1 MKEISEE
8 YQWKIFEL
16 LEGNLS
22 DNEKDSLLTEIEED
36 ADLQHFYDTLK
47 LTYLEP
53 QKIEFPNKSLLLK
66 KSTFAVYRN
75 QYFKYA
81 AAAAVVITVGV
92 YFLISQKITSPNA
105 LFKKEIS
112 KIETIKSKDKVPF
125 ETPKGVGLSHNINQI
140 EKTTVIQAPIKSL
153 KPFNTKNFNPSTK
166 LIDENQFLNQLV
178 ANEYLNNSEKK
189 QMMLKWL
196 LLNTK
201 NHIINTSENSL
212 ETSIHTEVKLVEQP
226 LLSAEELESA
236 ELNEIWVQEAKQMLK
251 KGMLPKIKLVTTKN
265 SKKWLPTVGIEIQTE
280 TASMVNN
287 IFN

>member
-22 DNEKDSLLTEIEED
+22 DTERDSLFTEIQED
-36 ADLQHFYDTLK
+36 ASLKHFYDTLK

-53 QKIEFPNKSLLLK
+53 QKIEFPNKRLLLK
-66 KSTFAVYRN
+66 KSTFTVFKN
-75 QYFKYA
+75 QYFKYS
-81 AAAAVVITVGV
+81 AAAAVMIIAGG
-92 YFLISQKITSPNA
+92 YLFISHNKQSNNQAFKHEVVSLAPNESV
-105 LFKKEIS
+105 KKE
-112 KIETIKSKDKVPF
+112 F
-125 ETPKGVGLSHNINQI
+125 HETPKAIQLTPNIYHSVKLEAN
-140 EKTTVIQAPIKSL
+140 VAPVKIF
-153 KPFNTKNFNPSTK
+153 KPFKTNNFKPSTK

-196 LLNTK
+196 L
-201 NHIINTSENSL
+201 INTNNQPTEINENLHSE
-212 ETSIHTEVKLVEQP
+212 IPTEIKLVEQP
-226 LLSAEELESA
+226 LLTAEELESA
-236 ELNEIWVQEAKQMLK
+236 ELNEIWVKEAKQMLK

-265 SKKWLPTVGIEIQTE
+265 TKKWLPTVGIEIQTE